1 MLGTIIVGFV
11 LICVVALV
19 IFSLVRKKRA
29 GGGMCSCG
37 CASCPSSGGCTKKRG
52 GAIAI
57 ENILG

>member
-37 CASCPSSGGCTKKRG
+37 CGSCPSSGGCTKKRG
-52 GAIAI
+52 
-57 ENILG
+57 